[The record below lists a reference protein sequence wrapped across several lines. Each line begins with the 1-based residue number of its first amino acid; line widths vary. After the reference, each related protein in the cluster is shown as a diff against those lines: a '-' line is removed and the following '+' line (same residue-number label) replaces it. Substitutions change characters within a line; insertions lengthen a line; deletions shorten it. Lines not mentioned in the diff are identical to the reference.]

1 MTSSEK
7 AAQELCQSCGLCC
20 EGLLHSHGALMPH
33 EVGEAAAL
41 GLDLV
46 EGAEPGFSLP
56 CPRFD
61 RCCTIYEMRPNAC
74 RGFRRALLRR
84 LDEGSVDLDDALEI
98 VSEALKLGNEAMPGA
113 TAAELAKRFREHLR
127 MRNSGH
133 ADGMNSAERL
143 TFIALALFLD
153 RHFVLPGDGNFYSFL
168 PVESSQK

>member
-7 AAQELCQSCGLCC
+7 ASQELCQSCGLCC

-74 RGFRRALLRR
+74 RGFRCALLRR

-98 VSEALKLGNEAMPGA
+98 VSEALKLGNEAMPHWVGKYCLPDPDIRFFA
-113 TAAELAKRFREHLR
+113 WIGGSQLGQFNLAGNAKAEQA
-127 MRNSGH
+127 
-133 ADGMNSAERL
+133 
-143 TFIALALFLD
+143 
-153 RHFVLPGDGNFYSFL
+153 V
-168 PVESSQK
+168 VELLQIRQSTPAFGTGRA